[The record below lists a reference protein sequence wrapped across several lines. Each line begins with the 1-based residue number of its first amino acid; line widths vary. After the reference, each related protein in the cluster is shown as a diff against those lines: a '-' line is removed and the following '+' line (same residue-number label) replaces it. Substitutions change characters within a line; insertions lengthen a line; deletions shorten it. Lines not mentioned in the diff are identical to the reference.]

1 MRTVST
7 ASFALVLALS
17 VAAGPPPAGVIA
29 VDPVRSPFCLVTE
42 SVRVS
47 VGRDLSIV
55 EGDYDFKYVRRFAA
69 GETPDRIA
77 FQYPVF
83 APKEVDNLETL
94 VAITQAKLRVGTVE
108 FAPEDFTLSVENT
121 GGSPQFVPEDVRVFI
136 VTFLIPRALLRQQ
149 CRLHITHDQPHYRF
163 AGKEVSACLPLLP
176 DFDLLKD
183 ELLFSRVDFTVEFE
197 AVDAVRLRRLS
208 ANASV
213 VQETPLRVKV
223 HPVHRENIAVEV
235 TSSARP

>member
-1 MRTVST
+1 M
-7 ASFALVLALS
+7 
-17 VAAGPPPAGVIA
+17 
-29 VDPVRSPFCLVTE
+29 
-42 SVRVS
+42 
-47 VGRDLSIV
+47 
-55 EGDYDFKYVRRFAA
+55 
-69 GETPDRIA
+69 
-77 FQYPVF
+77 
-83 APKEVDNLETL
+83 
-94 VAITQAKLRVGTVE
+94 E

-213 VQETPLRVKV
+213 VQETPLRVTV
-223 HPVHRENIAVEV
+223 RCW
-235 TSSARP
+235 SRPS

>member
-1 MRTVST
+1 
-7 ASFALVLALS
+7 
-17 VAAGPPPAGVIA
+17 
-29 VDPVRSPFCLVTE
+29 
-42 SVRVS
+42 
-47 VGRDLSIV
+47 
-55 EGDYDFKYVRRFAA
+55 
-69 GETPDRIA
+69 
-77 FQYPVF
+77 
-83 APKEVDNLETL
+83 
-94 VAITQAKLRVGTVE
+94 
-108 FAPEDFTLSVENT
+108 
-121 GGSPQFVPEDVRVFI
+121 VPEDVRVFI

-213 VQETPLRVKV
+213 VQETPLRVTV